1 MSEDGHDLV
10 RVDGTGAAHPVGKV
24 ASQRMRARQG
34 SFKLLPAPAHIVVMR
49 KVGEDGRPNAGE
61 ANLKL
66 SGEITSAGAL
76 CDIVSLIGQ
85 TGWTGELAVLD
96 GHATRSVFFENGSVV
111 SAQSTAEGERLGEV
125 LFRYGALTQEQVA
138 EVARAVTSEVRFGEA
153 AVRMGLLAR
162 ERLFALMGQQVEEI
176 VYAAVRVG
184 SGMFYF
190 LDRFDES
197 RLTTRQSMPVSGLL
211 MEAVRRM
218 DEMRYFRERIPSAQ
232 HVPDRVPE
240 RGPPNEEELQRVYD
254 AIDGVR
260 SIEDICRV
268 MGQGEFEVT
277 RQVFGLVQAG
287 CVTVRAPRATGPA
300 AIVTLFNEAMSL
312 VLREVDAV
320 KRGDEVRQHLSSF
333 ATGAGIYDALFQRAG
348 PAQDGTLS
356 VEQTLENVQV
366 LVGPEQAESMLAQWL
381 YDYVSFAIFIAEP
394 VLREAPARA
403 GSTPALAKNVAE
415 IIAPLAP
422 TH

>member
-1 MSEDGHDLV
+1 MAEDGHDLV
-10 RVDGTGAAHPVGKV
+10 RVDGTGTAHPVGKV

-34 SFKLLPAPAHIVVMR
+34 AFRLMPSPPHVVVMR
-49 KVGEDGRPNAGE
+49 RVTEDGKPLGPE
-61 ANLKL
+61 GNLKL

-96 GHATRSVFFENGSVV
+96 GQATRSVFFEGGNVV

-138 EVARAVTSEVRFGEA
+138 EVAKAVTNEVRFGEA
-153 AVRMGLLAR
+153 AVKMGLLSR
-162 ERLFALMGQQVEEI
+162 EKLFSLVSQQVEEI

-184 SGMFYF
+184 QGMFYF
-190 LDRFDES
+190 LDRYDES
-197 RLTTRQSMPVSGLL
+197 RLTSRQNLPVSALL

-218 DEMRYFRERIPSAQ
+218 DEMRYFRERIPSDQ

-240 RGPPNEEELQRVYD
+240 RGPPSEEELEPIWEVV
-254 AIDGVR
+254 DGGMTVA
-260 SIEDICRV
+260 EICRV
-268 MGQGEFEVT
+268 LGESEFEVT
-277 RQVFGLVQAG
+277 RKLFQLVQAG
-287 CVTVRAPRATGPA
+287 CVTVRAPRPTGPA
-300 AIVTLFNEAMSL
+300 AIVALFNEAMKM

-348 PAQDGTLS
+348 PAHDGTLDA
-356 VEQTLENVQV
+356 ERILENVQV
-366 LVGPEQAESMLAQWL
+366 LVGPEQAEAMLAQWL

-403 GSTPALAKNVAE
+403 GGASLAKNVAD
-415 IIAPLAP
+415 IMAPLAP